1 MAKEV
6 IVKNLNLVGMTDY
19 FNEHYKKK
27 DGGKFSYWNI
37 RAYAVMGKVPPYLG
51 EGLSIVPLCA
61 DRKQCKTME
70 TCERNKIK
78 MR

>member
-1 MAKEV
+1 MATEI

-37 RAYAVMGKVPPYLG
+37 RAYAATGKVPSYLG
-51 EGLSIVPLCA
+51 EGLSIVPCVPIGSNVRLWKLV
-61 DRKQCKTME
+61 RE
-70 TCERNKIK
+70 TK
-78 MR
+78 

>member
-19 FNEHYKKK
+19 FNEIYKKK

-37 RAYAVMGKVPPYLG
+37 RAYAVKGKVPSYLG
-51 EGLSIVPLCA
+51 EGLRIVPCVPIGSNVRLWKLV
-61 DRKQCKTME
+61 RE
-70 TCERNKIK
+70 TK
-78 MR
+78 